1 MWQAIQNI
9 TQYESGCT
17 TIMCDSATMS
27 AETAEDCVTL
37 ETLVGHKSGL
47 EAGAGCKCSLM
58 KPMNTQVTQQA
69 RIG

>member
-1 MWQAIQNI
+1 
-9 TQYESGCT
+9 
-17 TIMCDSATMS
+17 MCDSATMS

-58 KPMNTQVTQQA
+58 KPMNTQVTEQA